1 MSTKSLE
8 ADLATLLANH
18 AAASR
23 ARIILNTTDTAYD
36 LPTMA
41 LEGYDRAEYE
51 ADGEGAVCDAADAL
65 ETVLDE
71 AGIDIEDVLEI
82 AALTPAKAATALA
95 RRTRIIEA
103 AQAIATIQA
112 QFHGDDAD
120 GLFARL
126 TD

>member
-1 MSTKSLE
+1 MSTKSLDAE
-8 ADLATLLANH
+8 LATLLANH

-23 ARIILNTTDTAYD
+23 ARLILNTIDTAYD

-65 ETVLDE
+65 DAVLDE

-82 AALTPAKAATALA
+82 AAMTPAKAAKALA

-120 GLFARL
+120 ELFARL

>member
-1 MSTKSLE
+1 MSTKSLDAE
-8 ADLATLLANH
+8 LATLLANH

-23 ARIILNTTDTAYD
+23 ARLILNTIDTAYD

-41 LEGYDRAEYE
+41 LEGYDRAEYA

-65 ETVLDE
+65 GAVLDE

-82 AALTPAKAATALA
+82 AAMTPAKAAKALA

-120 GLFARL
+120 ELFARL

>member
-1 MSTKSLE
+1 MSTKSLDAE
-8 ADLATLLANH
+8 LATLLANH

-23 ARIILNTTDTAYD
+23 ARSILNTTDTAYD

-65 ETVLDE
+65 KAVFDM

-82 AALTPAKAATALA
+82 AAMTPAKATKALA

-103 AQAIATIQA
+103 ARAIATIQA
-112 QFHGDDAD
+112 KFHGDDAD
-120 GLFARL
+120 ELFAL
-126 TD
+126 LCC